1 MADKGRTI
9 LVVDDEAA
17 QRRLLGGFVESLGF
31 HVREAASAEEALA
44 AIRRAPTE
52 GWSPPAMVLL
62 DVRLPGLSGIEALA
76 EIRKLSADLPVLLI
90 TAYADLRQAVAAMKG
105 GADDYLAKPID
116 LDELE
121 VAIADAVGPA
131 EGELQ
136 RRDKLP
142 AELPAGLICESP
154 AMRRV
159 VETAAVVAPSD
170 APVLVTG
177 ESGTGKEVVAR
188 LIHLWSPRAG
198 GPLVAANCA
207 GLPETLVES
216 ELFGHAKGA
225 FTGAERDRQG
235 FFRAAHGGTLFL
247 DEIGELPLHLQPKL
261 LRALESS
268 EITPVGSDTPVRID
282 TRLVAATNRNL
293 AGAVAEGRFRD
304 DLYYRINVVELAVP
318 PLRERHDDMLPL
330 ARQFAAEF
338 AGSPVRL
345 SPQAIQCL
353 LSHTWPGNVR
363 ELRNAIQR
371 ACLLCRGDVI
381 LPEHLPPK
389 IAGHQSFGAVPA
401 SGGGVAATDRRVAP
415 ESAGADA
422 GRLSQVER
430 ATILAT
436 LEECHGNRTHAAKR
450 LGISRR
456 ALIYKLR
463 AIEASVA
470 EESPGASGRSS

>member
-1 MADKGRTI
+1 MADGRRTI

-17 QRRLLGGFVESLGF
+17 QRRLLGSFVESLGF
-31 HVREAASAEEALA
+31 QVREAASAEDALE
-44 AIRRAPTE
+44 AIRTA
-52 GWSPPAMVLL
+52 SPEMVLL
-62 DVRLPGLSGIEALA
+62 DVRLPGMSGIDALA
-76 EIRKLSADLPVLLI
+76 EIRKLAGELPVLLI

-105 GADDYLAKPID
+105 GADDYLPKPID

-121 VAIADAVGPA
+121 VAIADAVGTARQGPQP
-131 EGELQ
+131 GD
-136 RRDKLP
+136 RPLP
-142 AELPAGLICESP
+142 ELPAGFVCESP

-159 VETAAVVAPSD
+159 VETAAVVAPSS
-170 APVLVTG
+170 APVLITG
-177 ESGTGKEVVAR
+177 ESGTGKEVVAQ
-188 LIHLWSPRAG
+188 LIHQWSPRAE

-207 GLPETLVES
+207 GLPESLIES
-216 ELFGHAKGA
+216 ALFGHTKGA
-225 FTGAERDRQG
+225 FTGAEGDRQG
-235 FFRAAHGGTLFL
+235 FFRAAHRGTLFL

-261 LRALESS
+261 LRALESA
-268 EITPVGSDTPVRID
+268 EITPVGSDAPVEID
-282 TRLVAATNRNL
+282 TRLVAATNRDL
-293 AGAVAEGRFRD
+293 GQAVADGRFRD
-304 DLYYRINVVELAVP
+304 DLYYRINVVELIVP
-318 PLRERHDDMLPL
+318 PLKERHQDMLPL

-345 SPQAIQCL
+345 SPQGIQCL

-389 IAGHQSFGAVPA
+389 IAPLA
-401 SGGGVAATDRRVAP
+401 SGTGPADR
-415 ESAGADA
+415 GA

-436 LEECHGNRTHAAKR
+436 LEECDGNRTQAAKK

-456 ALIYKLR
+456 ALIYQLR
-463 AIEASVA
+463 AIEA
-470 EESPGASGRSS
+470 ESGDRAQ